1 MINELE
7 GTKLALDLIKSCV
20 CHHHIKA
27 PWLPHVMLTI
37 HFKCPKKNTSER
49 DPTTIVDTIEEH
61 GSHSFWT
68 SPTPLVAN
76 LVCGRD
82 CV

>member
-7 GTKLALDLIKSCV
+7 AAKLALYLTGSCV
-20 CHHHIKA
+20 CHHHIKV
-27 PWLPHVMLTI
+27 PWLPHVVLTI
-37 HFKCPKKNTSER
+37 HLKCPKNNTSER
-49 DPTTIVDTIEEH
+49 DPATIVDTIEEH
-61 GSHSFWT
+61 GSHSSWT

-82 CV
+82 YV